1 VRLPFAPLPLL
12 VLLALLLLLAV
23 VVQLGALTLAFD
35 KLGLSPGSA
44 IILLVASLL
53 GSVVNLPLF
62 RVHADDAR
70 DGGGRT
76 TQGAVAEHP
85 PPDSMP
91 PRWRRLLRLPESPF
105 TGWTVI
111 AVNAG
116 GCLVPVAFSFYL
128 LVHNPPPAWQVLV
141 AVGGVTALSRLISR
155 PLPGIGIGMPPLV
168 APLAA
173 ALIAILLGGEH
184 GPALAYVGGTLGVLI
199 GADLL
204 RLGDIRK
211 IGTPF
216 ASIGGAGTFDGIFI
230 TGIIAV
236 LLA

>member
-1 VRLPFAPLPLL
+1 MRLPFAPVPLF
-12 VLLALLLLLAV
+12 VLLALLLLLAT

-35 KLGLSPGSA
+35 KLGLSPGA
-44 IILLVASLL
+44 AVLLLIASLL
-53 GSVVNLPLF
+53 GSVINVPLF
-62 RVHADDAR
+62 RVR
-70 DGGGRT
+70 
-76 TQGAVAEHP
+76 AEHP
-85 PPDSMP
+85 PQDFVP
-91 PRWRRLLRLPESPF
+91 PRWRRLLRLPEHPF

-128 LVHNPPPAWQVLV
+128 LTHNPPPAWQVFV
-141 AVGGVTALSRLISR
+141 AVAGVTALSRLISR

-173 ALIAILLGGEH
+173 ALLAILLGGEH

-216 ASIGGAGTFDGIFI
+216 AAIGGAGTFDGIFI

>member
-1 VRLPFAPLPLL
+1 MRLPFAPLPLM
-12 VLLALLLLLAV
+12 VLLALLLLLAA

-44 IILLVASLL
+44 LALLVASLL
-53 GSVVNLPLF
+53 GSAVNLPLF
-62 RVHADDAR
+62 RVRAERPPR
-70 DGGGRT
+70 DF
-76 TQGAVAEHP
+76 
-85 PPDSMP
+85 MP
-91 PRWRRLLRLPESPF
+91 PRWRRLLRLPERPF

-116 GCLVPVAFSFYL
+116 GCLVPVAFSLYL
-128 LVHNPPPAWQVLV
+128 IAHNPPPAWQVLV
-141 AVGGVTALSRLISR
+141 TVGGVTALSRLISR

-168 APLAA
+168 APIAA

>member
-1 VRLPFAPLPLL
+1 VRFPFAPLPLL
-12 VLLALLLLLAV
+12 ALLALLLLLAA

-44 IILLVASLL
+44 VLLLVASLL
-53 GSVVNLPLF
+53 GSAVNLPLF
-62 RVHADDAR
+62 RVR
-70 DGGGRT
+70 
-76 TQGAVAEHP
+76 AERP
-85 PPDSMP
+85 PQDFTP
-91 PRWRRLLRLPESPF
+91 PRWRRLLRLPERPF

-116 GCLVPVAFSFYL
+116 GCLVPVAFSLYL
-128 LVHNPPPAWQVLV
+128 LAHSRPPAWQVLV
-141 AVGGVTALSRLISR
+141 AVAGVTALSRLVSR

-173 ALIAILLGGEH
+173 ALIAILLGGTQ

-216 ASIGGAGTFDGIFI
+216 AAIGGAGTFDGIFI

>member
-1 VRLPFAPLPLL
+1 MRLPFAPLPLV
-12 VLLALLLLLAV
+12 VLLALLLLLAT

-35 KLGLSPGSA
+35 KLGLSPGA
-44 IILLVASLL
+44 AVLLLAVSLL

-62 RVHADDAR
+62 RVR
-70 DGGGRT
+70 
-76 TQGAVAEHP
+76 AERPPGEFALP
-85 PPDSMP
+85 PPL
-91 PRWRRLLRLPESPF
+91 RLLRLPLRPF
-105 TGWTVI
+105 TGYTVI
-111 AVNAG
+111 AVNVG
-116 GCLVPVAFSFYL
+116 GCVVPVAFSLYL
-128 LVHNPPPAWQVLV
+128 LTHNPPPAWQALV
-141 AVGGVTALSRLISR
+141 AVAGVAALCRLVSR

-173 ALIAILLGGEH
+173 ALIAIMLGGEH

-204 RLGDIRK
+204 RLGDIRM

-216 ASIGGAGTFDGIFI
+216 AAIGGAGTFDGIFI

>member
-1 VRLPFAPLPLL
+1 MRLPFAPLPLL
-12 VLLALLLLLAV
+12 VLLALLLLLAA

-35 KLGLSPGSA
+35 KLGLSPGA
-44 IILLVASLL
+44 AVGLLIASLL
-53 GSVVNLPLF
+53 GSAVNLPLF
-62 RVHADDAR
+62 RVR
-70 DGGGRT
+70 
-76 TQGAVAEHP
+76 AEHP
-85 PPDSMP
+85 PQDFVP
-91 PRWRRLLRLPESPF
+91 PRWRRLLRLPERPF

-128 LVHNPPPAWQVLV
+128 LTRNPPPVWQVLIAV
-141 AVGGVTALSRLISR
+141 AGVTTLSRLVSR